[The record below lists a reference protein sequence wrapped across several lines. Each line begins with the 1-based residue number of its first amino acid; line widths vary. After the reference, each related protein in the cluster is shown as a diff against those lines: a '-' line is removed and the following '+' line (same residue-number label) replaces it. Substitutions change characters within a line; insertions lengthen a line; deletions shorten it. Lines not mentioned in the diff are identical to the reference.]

1 MSTAVEL
8 APLVGIVLACLSL
21 GVSRATYYRLHR
33 GAAMAYT
40 RLPRAPSS
48 LALSGRER

>member
-33 GAAMAYT
+33 ARRWPIHACHV
-40 RLPRAPSS
+40 RRRHWP
-48 LALSGRER
+48 